1 MSIIESLLIKTS
13 SNREDINVKSL
24 KYLAMAAAALPF
36 VALSNAANAQDLVVA
51 AAGNPGGL
59 AVFVAQEKG
68 FFSKNGV
75 DVKVEIRN
83 TGAELSKGLRA
94 GDFDFAPAAFTNLPA
109 ALERGLKVR
118 GIVGYVGAAFEKP
131 SSDEVVALV
140 ASADSGI
147 NSVKD
152 LKGKKVGV
160 TFGSTGDVWLRQALK
175 EAGLSI
181 NDIER
186 INTRPPGL
194 VSVLDTGGVDAVA
207 AWEPFV
213 FRAINKVVGSKVVKR
228 GGDLVCFCAY
238 LHGNPDTVYKNEDA
252 TQKFVDAI
260 SEAAAYVRNP
270 ANKQEVAEIGTRFVN
285 MTKEEV
291 LAGLD
296 FWVYDPRIGDNT
308 SKAFSQAVDLLIE
321 QKKMK
326 KTFDPADYL
335 DSKFI
340 ESTMKRHPEWFAD
353 LAGAS

>member
-1 MSIIESLLIKTS
+1 MF
-13 SNREDINVKSL
+13 KSL
-24 KYLAMAAAALPF
+24 KYLAVAAAALPF
-36 VALSNAANAQDLVVA
+36 VALGNPAIAKDLVVA

-68 FFSKNGV
+68 FFAKNGV

-83 TGAELSKGLRA
+83 TGKELSTGLRA

-109 ALERGLKVR
+109 ALERGLNVR
-118 GIVGYVGAAFEKP
+118 GIVGYVGAAFEKS
-131 SSDEVVALV
+131 SSDAVVALV
-140 ASADSGI
+140 ASGASGI
-147 NSVKD
+147 NSVAD

-186 INTRPPGL
+186 VNTRPPGL
-194 VSVLDTGGVDAVA
+194 VSVLDTGGVDAIS

-213 FRAINKVVGSKVVKR
+213 FRATQKVAGAKIVKR

-238 LHGNPDTVYKNEDA
+238 LHGNPDRVYKDEAA
-252 TQKFVDAI
+252 TQKFVDAMA
-260 SEAAAYVRNP
+260 EAAAYVRNP

-296 FWVYDPRIGDNT
+296 FWVYDPRIGTNT
-308 SKAFSQAVDLLIE
+308 SKAFSKAVDLLIE

-326 KTFDPADYL
+326 KPYDPANYL

-340 ESTMKRHPEWFAD
+340 KSTMKRHPEWFAD
-353 LAGAS
+353 LGGAS

>member
-1 MSIIESLLIKTS
+1 M
-13 SNREDINVKSL
+13 KSL

-36 VALSNAANAQDLVVA
+36 VALSNTASAGDLVVA

-59 AVFVAQEKG
+59 VVFVAQEKG
-68 FFSKNGV
+68 FFAKNGV

-83 TGAELSKGLRA
+83 TGKELSGGLRA

-118 GIVGYVGAAFEKP
+118 GIVGYVGAAFEKD
-131 SSDEVVALV
+131 SSDAVVALV
-140 ASADSGI
+140 ATKDSGI

-175 EAGLSI
+175 EAGLTT
-181 NDIER
+181 NDIQR
-186 INTRPPGL
+186 VNTRPPGL
-194 VSVLDTGGVDAVA
+194 VSVLDTGGVDAIA

-213 FRAINKVVGSKVVKR
+213 YRAVKKVAGSKIVKR

-238 LHGNPDTVYKNEDA
+238 LHGNPDRVYKDEAA

-296 FWVYDPRIGDNT
+296 YWVYDPRIGTNT
-308 SKAFSQAVDLLIE
+308 AKAFSKAVDLLIE

-326 KTFDPADYL
+326 KSFDPADYL

>member
-1 MSIIESLLIKTS
+1 LF
-13 SNREDINVKSL
+13 KSL
-24 KYLAMAAAALPF
+24 KYLAIAAVALPF
-36 VALSNAANAQDLVVA
+36 VATANTASAQDLVVA

-68 FFSKNGV
+68 FFAKNGV

-83 TGAELSKGLRA
+83 TGGELSGGLRA

-118 GIVGYVGAAFEKP
+118 GIVGYVGAAFEKD
-131 SSDEVVALV
+131 SSDAVVALV
-140 ASADSGI
+140 ASAGSGI
-147 NSVKD
+147 NSIKD
-152 LKGKKVGV
+152 LKGKKIGV
-160 TFGSTGDVWLRQALK
+160 TFGSTGDVWLGQVLK
-175 EAGLSI
+175 EAGLTV
-181 NDIER
+181 NDIQR
-186 INTRPPGL
+186 VNTKPSSL
-194 VSVLDTGGVDAVA
+194 VSILDTGGVDAIS

-213 FRAINKVVGSKVVKR
+213 FRAMKKIPGAKTVKR

-238 LHGNPDTVYKNEDA
+238 LHGKPDRVYNDEAA

-260 SEAAAYVRNP
+260 AEAAAYVRNP

-296 FWVYDPRIGDNT
+296 YWVYDPRIGENT
-308 SKAFSQAVDLLIE
+308 YKAFSKAVDLLIE
-321 QKKMK
+321 QRKMK
-326 KTFDPADYL
+326 KPFDPADYL

-340 ESTMKRHPEWFAD
+340 DSTVERHPEWFAD
-353 LAGAS
+353 LGGAS

>member
-1 MSIIESLLIKTS
+1 LF
-13 SNREDINVKSL
+13 KSL
-24 KYLAMAAAALPF
+24 KYLAIAAAALPF
-36 VALSNAANAQDLVVA
+36 VATANTASAQDLVVA

-68 FFSKNGV
+68 FFAKNGV

-83 TGAELSKGLRA
+83 TGSELSKGLRA
-94 GDFDFAPAAFTNLPA
+94 GDFDFAPAAFTNLGA
-109 ALERGLKVR
+109 ALERGLDVR
-118 GIVGYVGAAFEKP
+118 GIVGYVGAAFEK
-131 SSDEVVALV
+131 STSDEVVALI
-140 ASADSGI
+140 AGPKSGI
-147 NSVKD
+147 SSVAD

-160 TFGSTGDVWLRQALK
+160 TFGSTGDVWLLQALK
-175 EAGLSI
+175 QAGLTS
-181 NDIER
+181 NDVDR
-186 INTRPPGL
+186 VNTRPPGL
-194 VSVLDTGGVDAVA
+194 VSVLDTGGVDAIVG
-207 AWEPFV
+207 WEPFN
-213 FRAINKVVGSKVVKR
+213 FRALKKVVGAKEIKR

-238 LHGNPDTVYKNEDA
+238 LHGNPESVYKDEAA
-252 TQKFVDAI
+252 TQKLVDAM

-296 FWVYDPRIGDNT
+296 FWVYDPRIGPNT
-308 SKAFSQAVDLLIE
+308 SAAFENANALLLE

-326 KTFDPADYL
+326 KPFAAADYL

-353 LAGAS
+353 LGGAS